1 MEPLV
6 DCVIEDTR
14 WQDFGLEPLALRAVQ
29 AALASLGL
37 PESGFTLALLAC
49 DDTRIAALNAD
60 FRGKPAPTN
69 VLSWPAEELAA
80 DNDGDLP
87 DSPTPANPDDPV
99 SLGDIAIA
107 WDTCAREAA
116 EAQKPMADHVTHLIV
131 HGLLH
136 CLGYDHDRDG
146 DAALM
151 EATEV
156 RILAT
161 LGLSDPY

>member
-6 DCVIEDTR
+6 DCVIEDAR
-14 WQDFGLEPLALRAVQ
+14 WAAFGLEPLALRAVQ
-29 AALASLGL
+29 ATLAALTL
-37 PESGFTLALLAC
+37 PEVGLTVVVMAC

-60 FRGKPAPTN
+60 FRGKDAPTN
-69 VLSWPAEELAA
+69 VLSWPAWDLAA
-80 DNDGDLP
+80 DQDGGAP
-87 DSPTPANPDDPV
+87 DTAEHGTVDDPE
-99 SLGDIAIA
+99 SLGDIAISY
-107 WDTCAREAA
+107 DTCEKESVAA
-116 EAQKPMADHVTHLIV
+116 GKPLTDHVTHLIV

-136 CLGYDHDRDG
+136 CLGYDHIREG

-151 EATEV
+151 EGTEV